1 MNPARAQTLRG
12 ILLVCVRR
20 HTGTIFANFIIY
32 TVFHRTVKPKKS
44 TAHDLATRHDIN
56 MEKGGCAI
64 KESTARI
71 VATRHDAKVEK
82 GGCSKES
89 TAHDL
94 ATRHEPAR
102 LVRPSKYRRES

>member
-1 MNPARAQTLRG
+1 M
-12 ILLVCVRR
+12 
-20 HTGTIFANFIIY
+20 
-32 TVFHRTVKPKKS
+32 KSKKS

-56 MEKGGCAI
+56 AKGGCAI